1 MISLNPFLVLSVSL
15 KVLESSLCLFIFIAI
30 TSIEMNGGQHGVQI
44 IIDFNLYI
52 YEWKMNEMKILS
64 SDFVVSI
71 FNNDSRK
78 V

>member
-15 KVLESSLCLFIFIAI
+15 KILETSLCLFIFIAI
-30 TSIEMNGGQHGVQI
+30 TSIEINGGQQSVQI
-44 IIDFNLYI
+44 IIDFNLNI
-52 YEWKMNEMKILS
+52 YEWKKKEMKILS

>member
-15 KVLESSLCLFIFIAI
+15 KILETSLCLLIFIAI
-30 TSIEMNGGQHGVQI
+30 TSIEMNGRQQGVQI
-44 IIDFNLYI
+44 IINFNLNI
-52 YEWKMNEMKILS
+52 YEWKKKEMKILS